1 MLYATYYH
9 NDSYIT
15 KGGREMIGTEE
26 MVVTIT
32 KRLFAEMQEDET
44 EAQVLQKLVV
54 VLLKAYESI
63 QNTVA
68 AA

>member
-1 MLYATYYH
+1 
-9 NDSYIT
+9 
-15 KGGREMIGTEE
+15 MIGTEE